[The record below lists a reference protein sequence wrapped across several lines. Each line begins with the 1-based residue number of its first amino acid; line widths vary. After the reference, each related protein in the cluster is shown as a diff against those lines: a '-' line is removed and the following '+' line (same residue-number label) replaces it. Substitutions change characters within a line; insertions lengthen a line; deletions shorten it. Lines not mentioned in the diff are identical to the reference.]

1 MKHALAF
8 ALIALATPALAVP
21 PVGFEQRVEQ
31 LRIAYGAP
39 GVSIAIVENDKPTLA
54 KGWGVREIGK
64 PERVGPDT
72 IFGTGSTG
80 KAFTVAALAIL
91 VDEGKLKWDDKVIDH
106 LPDFRMW
113 DPWVT
118 REMTVRDLLVHRSGL
133 GLGAGDLLFVPNS
146 DLSRQETV
154 RRLRFIKPAT
164 SFRSAY
170 AYDNILYM
178 VAGELVTAVSG
189 EPWERFMHSHVF
201 APLGMNHATD
211 SNAEFQAVADRAHP
225 HGRFD
230 GPIVGLGHQQA
241 YGAEATLAGNA
252 APAGGLAISANDMT
266 RWLLTQLG
274 HGQIPGSSARLFSA
288 EQSTQMWSP
297 VTLQPIDARPPEF
310 AVTQPMF
317 DAYALGW
324 DVQDYRGTKIISHG
338 GAVFGSLTEVVLIP
352 DKNIGFSIAVNS
364 EEGEIVRGLMY
375 ELLDHYLGFPAAN
388 WPEKYHAYRLARLAE
403 AARLVGAQQAK
414 PARVGPSLPLDRY
427 VGDYADPWYGTIK
440 VRRAGSALAIQFPH
454 SRGMDSVLAHHQYDT
469 FRTQPALRWIEP
481 AYVTFSI
488 DADGKVDRV
497 RMKPVSP
504 LADFSFDYQ
513 DLDFAPVA
521 AAGQGAKQ

>member
-1 MKHALAF
+1 MKRALIP
-8 ALIALATPALAVP
+8 ALIAVASPALAAP
-21 PVGFEQRVEQ
+21 PAGFEQRVEQ
-31 LRIAYGAP
+31 LRAAYGAA
-39 GVSIAIVENDKPTLA
+39 GVSIAIVEDGKPTLA
-54 KGWGVREIGK
+54 QGWGVREIGK

-80 KAFTVAALAIL
+80 KAFTVAALATL
-91 VDEGKLKWDDKVIDH
+91 VDQGKLTWDDKIIDH
-106 LPDFRMW
+106 MPDFRMW
-113 DPWVT
+113 DSWVT

-146 DLSRQETV
+146 DLSRKDTV
-154 RRLRFIKPAT
+154 RRLRLIKPAT

-178 VAGELVTAVSG
+178 VAGELVEAVSG
-189 EPWERFMHSHVF
+189 EPWERYMHTHVF
-201 APLGMNHATD
+201 APLGMNHSTD
-211 SNAEFQAVADRAHP
+211 SNAEFKATADRAHP

-230 GPIVGLGHQQA
+230 GAIVGLGRQQP
-241 YGAEATLAGNA
+241 YGAEAALAGNA

-274 HGQIPGSSARLFSA
+274 RGQIPGSSARLFSA
-288 EQSTQMWSP
+288 EQSQQMWTP
-297 VTLQPIDARPPEF
+297 VTLQPIDPRPAEF
-310 AVTQPMF
+310 AVTRPNF

-324 DVQDYRGTKIISHG
+324 DVQDYRGTKIVSHG

-375 ELLDHYLGFPAAN
+375 ELLDHYLGLPAGQ
-388 WPEKYHAYRLARLAE
+388 WPEKYHAYKQARLAE
-403 AARLVGAQQAK
+403 AAKLVGGQQAT

-440 VRRAGSALAIQFPH
+440 VRRAGQALAIQFPH
-454 SRGMDSVLAHHQYDT
+454 STGMDSVLVHHQYDT

-497 RMKPVSP
+497 RMKAVSP

-521 AAGQGAKQ
+521 AASKGAK